1 MRNYIPKSVKTQSMG
16 PLAHPSTD
24 QCEIWHIRADLYE
37 TFLYTKHQKVFFY
50 FSGWYRYL
58 NLGGLKS

>member
-37 TFLYTKHQKVFFY
+37 TFLYTKHQKVFFL
-50 FSGWYRYL
+50 F
-58 NLGGLKS
+58 